1 MIEAALQ
8 LRGISKRYGRKV
20 VLDGLDLSLPAGQFS
35 VVLGPPA
42 GGKSVLMRLLIGL
55 EQPDSGQIF
64 FRGEDV
70 TARSAGERY
79 FGYVP
84 QSFALYPHYTVYENI
99 AYPLTLARRD
109 PGDIRRRVTEI
120 AARLR
125 IDHLL
130 EKRPNLISGGEKQRV
145 ALARGVI
152 RDAPVYI
159 LDDPLVGLD
168 FKLREQLFTDLRDML
183 AASTQNSTFIYTTS
197 DPLETLAMA
206 DQVFVLDRG
215 RVVAGGPVD
224 EIYERPGHLRAFQLL
239 GFPAANTFPGQLV
252 AGDSPG
258 TWRCLTSLGDFALEP
273 AASSGTLPDPGWTPG
288 QAVTIAV
295 RPEHLVVSP
304 EPRSPV
310 TTQAG
315 HLTFTA
321 TETLR
326 EDLGA
331 EQLLYLDA
339 HGLPLVTCWS
349 GPLASPASERSGA
362 TLTVHVH
369 PTALVVFD
377 PVTGHRLGQGVSQA
391 PAAAHRHV

>member
-1 MIEAALQ
+1 MTEATLE

-20 VLDGLDLSLPAGQFS
+20 VLDGLDLSLPAGRFS

-55 EQPDSGQIF
+55 EQPDAGQIF

-84 QSFALYPHYTVYENI
+84 QSFALYPHYTVFENI
-99 AYPLTLARRD
+99 AYTLTLARHD
-109 PGDIRRRVTEI
+109 AADTRRRVTEI

-130 EKRPNLISGGEKQRV
+130 QKRPNLISGGEKQRV

-152 RDAPVYI
+152 RDAPVYV

-183 AASTQNSTFIYTTS
+183 AASTQSSTFIYTTS
-197 DPLETLAMA
+197 DPLETLALA

-215 RVVAGGPVD
+215 RVVTGGPVG
-224 EIYERPGHLRAFQLL
+224 EIYERPGHLRALQLL
-239 GFPAANTFPGQLV
+239 GYPAANTFPGQLL
-252 AGDSPG
+252 AGPSPG
-258 TWRCLTSLGDFALEP
+258 AWRCHTGLGDFALAP
-273 AASSGTLPDPGWTPG
+273 AAGPEGGWTPG
-288 QAVTIAV
+288 QTVTVGV
-295 RPEHLVVSP
+295 RPEHLTVSASATP
-304 EPRSPV
+304 PPV
-310 TTQAG
+310 RAPADS
-315 HLTFTA
+315 LSFTA

-339 HGLPLVTCWS
+339 NGLPLVACWS
-349 GPLASPASERSGA
+349 DPRAPQPTAGPAGA
-362 TLTVHVH
+362 TRSVHVQ
-369 PTALVVFD
+369 TSALSVFD
-377 PVTGHRLGQGVSQA
+377 PVTGHRLGQG
-391 PAAAHRHV
+391 AA

>member
-1 MIEAALQ
+1 MTDATLE

-20 VLDGLDLSLPAGQFS
+20 VLEGLDLSLPAGRFS

-55 EQPDSGQIF
+55 EQPDAGQIF

-99 AYPLTLARRD
+99 AYPLTLARHN
-109 PGDIRRRVTEI
+109 PGDTRRRVTEI

-152 RDAPVYI
+152 RDAPVYV

-183 AASTQNSTFIYTTS
+183 AASTQDSTFIYTTS

-206 DQVFVLDRG
+206 DEVFVLDRG
-215 RVVAGGPVD
+215 RVVAGGGVE
-224 EIYERPGHLRAFQLL
+224 EIYERPTHLRALQLL
-239 GFPAANTFPGQLV
+239 GYPAANTFPGQLL
-252 AGDSPG
+252 AGRSPG
-258 TWRCLTSLGDFALEP
+258 AWRCRTGLGEFALEP
-273 AASSGTLPDPGWTPG
+273 APFGTDPDQGWTLG
-288 QAVTIAV
+288 QTVTVGV
-295 RPEHLVVSP
+295 RPEHLIVSLKP
-304 EPRSPV
+304 PPPV
-310 TTQAG
+310 STQTG
-315 HLTFTA
+315 HLSFAA

-339 HGLPLVTCWS
+339 NGLPLVACCS
-349 GPLASPASERSGA
+349 DPAAPLPVERTGA
-362 TLTVHVH
+362 MLTVHAQT
-369 PTALVVFD
+369 TALAVFD
-377 PVTGHRLGQGVSQA
+377 PTTGLRLGQGTA
-391 PAAAHRHV
+391 

>member
-1 MIEAALQ
+1 MTEAAIE
-8 LRGISKRYGRKV
+8 LRGLAKRYGRKT
-20 VLDGLDLSLPAGQFS
+20 VLDGLDLVLPPGQFS

-55 EQPDSGQIF
+55 EQPDAGHIF

-99 AYPLTLARRD
+99 AYPLTLARR
-109 PGDIRRRVTEI
+109 PAADIRRRVQEI

-130 EKRPNLISGGEKQRV
+130 QKMPNLISGGEKQRV

-152 RDAPVYI
+152 RDAPVYV

-183 AASTQNSTFIYTTS
+183 ASSAHGSTFVYTTS

-206 DQVFVLDRG
+206 DRVFVLDRG
-215 RVVAGGPVD
+215 RVVDGGPVD

-239 GFPAANTFPGQLV
+239 GYPTANTFPGQAL
-252 AGDSPG
+252 AGPAPG
-258 TWRCLTSLGDFALEP
+258 TLRCRTALGDFTLEP
-273 AASSGTLPDPGWTPG
+273 TPGAATDGVPRDG
-288 QAVTIAV
+288 QAVTVGV
-295 RPEHLVVSP
+295 RPEHLSVSFDP
-304 EPRSPV
+304 PADPAS
-310 TTQAG
+310 AG
-315 HLTFTA
+315 GCLEFTA
-321 TETLR
+321 AETLR
-326 EDLGA
+326 ENLGA

-339 HGLPLVTCWS
+339 NGMPLVACWS
-349 GPLASPASERSGA
+349 DPSRPLPPERAGN
-362 TLTVHVH
+362 TLTVRI
-369 PTALVVFD
+369 PPAALNVFD
-377 PVTGHRLGQGVSQA
+377 PADGHRLGQGASPVS
-391 PAAAHRHV
+391 AASSRHV